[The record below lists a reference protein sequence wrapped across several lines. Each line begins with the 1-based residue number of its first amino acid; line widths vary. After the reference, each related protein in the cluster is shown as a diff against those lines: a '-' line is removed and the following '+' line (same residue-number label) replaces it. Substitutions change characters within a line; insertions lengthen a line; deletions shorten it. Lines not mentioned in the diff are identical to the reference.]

1 MNLKQAVNKF
11 IDACVHIYTEA
22 GAYVDEEYDLEFDKA
37 EHDRLFSGIYY
48 IPDYRDWLTEN
59 AKLVK
64 KTRVKFYCP
73 EEGV

>member
-1 MNLKQAVNKF
+1 MNLKEAVDKF
-11 IDACVHIYTEA
+11 VDACVHIYTET
-22 GAYVDEEYDLEFDKA
+22 GAYVDEEYNLEFDKT

-48 IPDYRDWLTEN
+48 IPDYRDWLMEN

>member
-1 MNLKQAVNKF
+1 MLF
-11 IDACVHIYTEA
+11 RSACVHIYTEA

-37 EHDRLFSGIYY
+37 EHGGIYY

-64 KTRVKFYCP
+64 KEVGNNEARR
-73 EEGV
+73 